1 MYISITCYIFIYKC
15 VDIYIDHKAAF
26 LDTHSHFL
34 PAIEKS
40 KKSAVVLP
48 RLQPRKSPKR
58 LHHLRFSLLGK
69 Q

>member
-1 MYISITCYIFIYKC
+1 M
-15 VDIYIDHKAAF
+15 YIDHKATF

-40 KKSAVVLP
+40 KKSAIVLP
-48 RLQPRKSPKR
+48 RFQPRKSPKMLHR
-58 LHHLRFSLLGK
+58 LCNPRFSLLEK